1 MLKLKVLF
9 KGLDG
14 ANDSD
19 GLFYDL
25 IVVSNDFPAT
35 QQIFLG
41 KSSSYNAAKT
51 LADSIFEASLTWNDT
66 TMETAAF
73 TA

>member
-1 MLKLKVLF
+1 MLKLKVLL

-14 ANDSD
+14 IGDTD
-19 GLFYDL
+19 GEFFDL
-25 IVVSNDFPAT
+25 IVVSSSFPAT

-41 KSSSYNAAKT
+41 TSVSYSAAKT
-51 LADSIFEASLTWNDT
+51 LAASIFKASLTWDDT
-66 TMETAAF
+66 ALETAAF